1 MKIIN
6 SEFTVITIGIFFVI
20 LGFIIRYK
28 IIKRRFNRRGLAGLQ
43 HFKNYEQA
51 WLVTLIERI
60 LMVLS
65 FIMIVTGLILSLTV
79 VIF

>member
-1 MKIIN
+1 MKVS
-6 SEFTVITIGIFFVI
+6 SEITVIAIGIFFVV
-20 LGFIIRYK
+20 LGFVIRYK
-28 IIKRRFNRRGLAGLQ
+28 VNKRRFNRRGPGGLQ
-43 HFKNYEQA
+43 HFKNYQQA

-65 FIMIVTGLILSLTV
+65 FIIIVTGLIFSLAV

>member
-6 SEFTVITIGIFFVI
+6 PEFTVITIGISFVI

-28 IIKRRFNRRGLAGLQ
+28 INKRRFNRKGPGGLQ

-65 FIMIVTGLILSLTV
+65 FIMIATGIIFSVAV
-79 VIF
+79 VFF

>member
-28 IIKRRFNRRGLAGLQ
+28 INKRRFNRRGLAGLQ
-43 HFKNYEQA
+43 HFKNHEQA
-51 WLVTLIERI
+51 WLVIFVERI
-60 LMVLS
+60 FMVLS
-65 FIMIVTGLILSLTV
+65 FIIIVTGLIFSIAV
-79 VIF
+79 VFY

>member
-28 IIKRRFNRRGLAGLQ
+28 INKRRFNRKALGGLQ

-65 FIMIVTGLILSLTV
+65 FIIIITGLVFSLAV

>member
-28 IIKRRFNRRGLAGLQ
+28 INKRRFNRRGTDGLQ
-43 HFKNYEQA
+43 QFKNYEQA

-65 FIMIVTGLILSLTV
+65 FIIIVTGLIFSTAV
-79 VIF
+79 VFF

>member
-20 LGFIIRYK
+20 LGFIIRYR
-28 IIKRRFNRRGLAGLQ
+28 INKRRFNHRGSGGLQ

-51 WLVTLIERI
+51 WLVILIERI

-65 FIMIVTGLILSLTV
+65 FIIIVTGLIFSLAV

>member
-1 MKIIN
+1 MKIID

-20 LGFIIRYK
+20 LGFLIRYK
-28 IIKRRFNRRGLAGLQ
+28 INKRRFNSRGSGGLQ
-43 HFKNYEQA
+43 HFKNYKQA

-65 FIMIVTGLILSLTV
+65 FIIIVTGLIFSVAV
-79 VIF
+79 VFF

>member
-6 SEFTVITIGIFFVI
+6 SEFTAITIGIFFVI

-28 IIKRRFNRRGLAGLQ
+28 INKRRFNRTCPTGLQ

-51 WLVTLIERI
+51 WLVTHYLK
-60 LMVLS
+60 
-65 FIMIVTGLILSLTV
+65 GY
-79 VIF
+79 

>member
-1 MKIIN
+1 MKFIN

-28 IIKRRFNRRGLAGLQ
+28 INKRRFTRRGPGGLQ
-43 HFKNYEQA
+43 HFKNYEQS

-65 FIMIVTGLILSLTV
+65 FIIIITGLIFSLAV